1 LQRREPGASRCPG
14 FCRCNSAPNNMEK
27 KAVKDII
34 DTSGI
39 QLDDIAIYA
48 VHESDGTLA
57 GFSFDAQPGT
67 AEQDRVHTPI
77 DRSNP
82 EGALTLIAYGSH
94 AEAVACTEELVFGG
108 SGGTGCVV
116 RTFSDNLTCV
126 LVDFLESA
134 SSVLH
139 VEDMRNVLAA
149 GHDGAAS

>member
-1 LQRREPGASRCPG
+1 
-14 FCRCNSAPNNMEK
+14 M
-27 KAVKDII
+27 KDIT
-34 DTSGI
+34 DTSAI
-39 QLDDIAIYA
+39 QLDEIAIYA

-82 EGALTLIAYGSH
+82 EGKLILIAYSSS
-94 AEAVACTEELVFGG
+94 AEAVACTDGLAFGG
-108 SGGTGCVV
+108 SPATGCLV
-116 RTFSDNLTCV
+116 RTFSDELTCV

-134 SSVLH
+134 GRVLH
-139 VEDMRNVLAA
+139 VEDMRCPFTA

>member
-1 LQRREPGASRCPG
+1 
-14 FCRCNSAPNNMEK
+14 MEK
-27 KAVKDII
+27 TMNDII
-34 DTSGI
+34 DTSGT

-57 GFSFDAQPGT
+57 GFSFDAQPGA

-94 AEAVACTEELVFGG
+94 AEAVACTDGLVFGG
-108 SGGTGCVV
+108 SGATGCVV

-134 SSVLH
+134 GSVLH
-139 VEDMRNVLAA
+139 VEDMRTVLTA
-149 GHDGAAS
+149 GHEGAAS